1 MLSLSEF
8 TNFGSFC
15 LVSFVIAMNPSHQP
29 QTVRIWDLPTRLFHW
44 LLMLSVAGLI
54 TTGELAGE
62 AMFFHFWFGYAVLTL
77 VLFRLVWGVVGGHWS
92 RFVNFIP
99 RPAELKEYLLA
110 IRHKQSTHHVGHNPL
125 GALSVVL
132 MLLLLFAQVFTGFMS
147 DDEIATTGPW
157 VALVPNSWVSLA
169 TQYHADFGKIF
180 LIVLIVVHVATVIY
194 YKRAKNKDLIT
205 PMLNGNKELPSD
217 TPTSRDTVTSR
228 LFALGVLIACAY
240 VVYRLV
246 HLA

>member
-1 MLSLSEF
+1 M
-8 TNFGSFC
+8 
-15 LVSFVIAMNPSHQP
+15 
-29 QTVRIWDLPTRLFHW
+29 
-44 LLMLSVAGLI
+44 MLSVAGLI

-62 AMFFHFWFGYAVLTL
+62 AMFLHFWFGYAVLTL

-99 RPAELKEYLLA
+99 RPAELKAYLLA
-110 IRHKQSTHHVGHNPL
+110 IRHKQSTLHAGHNPL
-125 GALSVVL
+125 GALSIVF

-147 DDEIATTGPW
+147 DDEIATAGPW
-157 VALVPNSWVSLA
+157 VALVPNSWVALA
-169 TQYHADFGKIF
+169 TQYHGVFGKIF
-180 LIVLIVVHVATVIY
+180 LIVLIVVHVATVLY
-194 YKRAKNKDLIT
+194 YKRVKNSDLIT

-217 TPTSRDTVTSR
+217 TPQSRDTVTSR
-228 LFALGVLIACAY
+228 LFALGLLIACAY

>member
-1 MLSLSEF
+1 
-8 TNFGSFC
+8 
-15 LVSFVIAMNPSHQP
+15 MNSILTP

-62 AMFFHFWFGYAVLTL
+62 AMFLHFWFGYAVLTL

-99 RPAELKEYLLA
+99 RPAELKAYLLA
-110 IRHKQSTHHVGHNPL
+110 IRHKQSTLHAGHNPL
-125 GALSVVL
+125 GALSIVF

-147 DDEIATTGPW
+147 DDEIATAGPW
-157 VALVPNSWVSLA
+157 VALVPNSWVALA
-169 TQYHADFGKIF
+169 TQYHGDFGKIF
-180 LIVLIVVHVATVIY
+180 LIVLIVVHVATVLY
-194 YKRAKNKDLIT
+194 YKRVKNSDLIT

-217 TPTSRDTVTSR
+217 TPQSRDTVTSR
-228 LFALGVLIACAY
+228 LFALGLLIACAY

>member
-1 MLSLSEF
+1 
-8 TNFGSFC
+8 
-15 LVSFVIAMNPSHQP
+15 MNSILTP

-44 LLMLSVAGLI
+44 LMMLSVAGLI

-62 AMFFHFWFGYAVLTL
+62 AMFLHFWFGYAVLTL

-99 RPAELKEYLLA
+99 RPAELKAYLLA
-110 IRHKQSTHHVGHNPL
+110 IRHKQSTLHAGHNPL
-125 GALSVVL
+125 GALSIVF

-147 DDEIATTGPW
+147 DDEIATAGPW
-157 VALVPNSWVSLA
+157 VALVPNSWVALA
-169 TQYHADFGKIF
+169 TQYHGVFGKIF
-180 LIVLIVVHVATVIY
+180 LIVLIVVHVATVLY
-194 YKRAKNKDLIT
+194 YKRVKNSDLIT

-217 TPTSRDTVTSR
+217 TPQSRDTVTSR
-228 LFALGVLIACAY
+228 LFALGLLIACAY

>member
-1 MLSLSEF
+1 
-8 TNFGSFC
+8 
-15 LVSFVIAMNPSHQP
+15 MNSTLTPHA
-29 QTVRIWDLPTRLFHW
+29 VRIWDLPTRLFHW
-44 LLMLSVAGLI
+44 LLVLSVAGLI

-62 AMFFHFWFGYAVLTL
+62 AMVFHFWFGYAVLTL
-77 VLFRLVWGVVGGHWS
+77 VLFRMVWGVVGGHWS

-99 RPAELKEYLLA
+99 RPADLKDYLFA
-110 IRHKQSTHHVGHNPL
+110 IRHKQSTQHTGHNPL

-132 MLLLLFAQVFTGFMS
+132 MLLLLFAQVFTGLMS

-169 TQYHADFGKIF
+169 TQYHGDFGKIF
-180 LIVLIVVHVATVIY
+180 LIALIVVHVATVFY
-194 YKRAKNKDLIT
+194 YKRAKNNDLIT

-217 TPTSRDTVTSR
+217 TPPSRDTATSR
-228 LFALGVLIACAY
+228 LFALGVLMACAY

-246 HLA
+246 QLA

>member
-1 MLSLSEF
+1 
-8 TNFGSFC
+8 
-15 LVSFVIAMNPSHQP
+15 MNQTHTP

-44 LLMLSVAGLI
+44 LLMLSVAGLV

-92 RFVNFIP
+92 RFANFIP
-99 RPAELKEYLLA
+99 RSADLKNYLLA
-110 IRHKQSTHHVGHNPL
+110 IRHKQSTLHAGHNPL
-125 GALSVVL
+125 GALSIVL

-147 DDEIATTGPW
+147 DDEIATAGPW
-157 VALVPNSWVSLA
+157 VALVPNSWVALA
-169 TQYHADFGKIF
+169 TQYHGVFGKIF
-180 LIVLIVVHVATVIY
+180 LIVLIVVHVATVLY
-194 YKRAKNKDLIT
+194 YKRVKNSDLIT

-217 TPTSRDTVTSR
+217 TPQSRDTVTSR
-228 LFALGVLIACAY
+228 LFALGVLMACAY

-246 HLA
+246 RLA

>member
-1 MLSLSEF
+1 MI
-8 TNFGSFC
+8 TT
-15 LVSFVIAMNPSHQP
+15 HTP
-29 QTVRIWDLPTRLFHW
+29 QTVRIWDLPTRLFHG

-62 AMFFHFWFGYAVLTL
+62 AMFFHFWFGYSVLTL

-99 RPAELKEYLLA
+99 RPSALMNYILA
-110 IRHKQSTHHVGHNPL
+110 LRAKHPTSYAGHNPL

-132 MLLLLFAQVFTGFMS
+132 MLMLLFAQVFSGFMS

-157 VALVPNSWVSLA
+157 VALVSNNWVALA
-169 TQYHADFGKIF
+169 TQYHGEFGKIF
-180 LIVLIVVHVATVIY
+180 LIALIGLHVATVFY
-194 YKRAKNKDLIT
+194 YKFFKRDDLIT
-205 PMLNGNKELPSD
+205 PMLTGDKQLPSD
-217 TPTSRDTVTSR
+217 TPASRDTPTSR
-228 LFALGVLIACAY
+228 LFALGLFLGCAY

-246 HLA
+246 QLA

>member
-1 MLSLSEF
+1 
-8 TNFGSFC
+8 
-15 LVSFVIAMNPSHQP
+15 MNSILTP

-62 AMFFHFWFGYAVLTL
+62 AMFLHFWFGYAVLTL

-99 RPAELKEYLLA
+99 RPAELKAYLLA
-110 IRHKQSTHHVGHNPL
+110 IRHKQSTLHAGHNPL
-125 GALSVVL
+125 GALSIVL

-147 DDEIATTGPW
+147 DDEIATAGPW
-157 VALVPNSWVSLA
+157 VALVPNSWVALA
-169 TQYHADFGKIF
+169 TQYHGVFGKIF
-180 LIVLIVVHVATVIY
+180 LIVLIVVHVATVLY
-194 YKRAKNKDLIT
+194 YKRVKNSDLIT

-217 TPTSRDTVTSR
+217 TPQSRDTVTSR
-228 LFALGVLIACAY
+228 LFALGVLLASAY